1 MTALEKLKETV
12 EMETSRKRKTG
23 FKSSLSGERKWNTA
37 ASKRKWSV
45 KQVLLA
51 LPESFKFVVNEKQVL
66 VAKSNDL
73 SWCKL
78 KEVLEYNMRDAL

>member
-1 MTALEKLKETV
+1 MKH
-12 EMETSRKRKTG
+12 
-23 FKSSLSGERKWNTA
+23 SSLQKKMISE
-37 ASKRKWSV
+37 ASLW
-45 KQVLLA
+45 A

-66 VAKSNDL
+66 AAKSNDV